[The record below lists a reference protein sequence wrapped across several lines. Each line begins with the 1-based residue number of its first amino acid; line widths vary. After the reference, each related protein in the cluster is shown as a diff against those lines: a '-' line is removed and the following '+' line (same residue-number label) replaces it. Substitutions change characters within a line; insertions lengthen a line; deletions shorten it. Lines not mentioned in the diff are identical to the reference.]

1 MGKDLVG
8 AVLPGILDHKNKVI
22 SDNVT
27 LDNVT
32 LDNVTLDNVEL
43 SNGMSRNVTENLAT
57 AEELADSAGGTVE
70 LKLLS
75 QCSWKPSGRFIF

>member
-32 LDNVTLDNVEL
+32 LDNVEL
-43 SNGMSRNVTENLAT
+43 SNGMSRNVTENLAS
-57 AEELADSAGGTVE
+57 AEELADSAGGTIE

>member
-8 AVLPGILDHKNKVI
+8 AFLPGILDHKNEVI
-22 SDNVT
+22 S
-27 LDNVT
+27 DNVT

-43 SNGMSRNVTENLAT
+43 SNGMSRNVTENLAS
-57 AEELADSAGGTVE
+57 AEEHADSAGGTIE

-75 QCSWKPSGRFIF
+75 QCSWKPSGRFIFKTI